1 MDLIRCPICGEE
13 YSASYPRCPFCEED
27 DTPRR
32 PRRAPKRRIADK
44 RKAQSA
50 RGGLIVVLVLVLAL
64 LGWYLFGD
72 NIIHRGETTQDDT
85 PQTTTDT
92 TPKDDE
98 PSVPASNPNTQPA
111 IPGSSGGETDSQT
124 GGGSGE
130 TTTPEPTTDPEPAK
144 PPVTSGADVSN
155 ATLNRSDFTLS
166 YAGEKFTIK
175 VSGTNAEP
183 TWSIDNPNVAT
194 ISADGTVRAVANGDT
209 TVHCKV
215 GDRDLTCTV
224 RVRGT
229 GQTAARA
236 DAPMTAEPI
245 TPVAPVA
252 PTSPTTTT
260 PTTPTAP
267 TTPDTTTPSTPGTT
281 PSTPTSS
288 HVDASALGVKTN
300 YGTKLQKDPGTGY
313 PDCTV
318 RLGGD
323 PITLIVTG
331 TDVPVS
337 GWTSDKTSVVTIDGS
352 GKLTPVSTGTA
363 HVTATVGDAKI
374 TCNIRVR

>member
-13 YSASYPRCPFCEED
+13 YSSSYPRCPFCEED

-32 PRRAPKRRIADK
+32 AKRAPKRRIANK
-44 RKAQSA
+44 QKAQSA
-50 RGGLIVVLVLVLAL
+50 RGGLIIVLVLVLAL

-72 NIIHRGETTQDDT
+72 SIIHRGETTTDDT

-111 IPGSSGGETDSQT
+111 IPGSSNGETDPQT
-124 GGGSGE
+124 GGESGE
-130 TTTPEPTTDPEPAK
+130 TATPEPTTDPEPAT

-183 TWSIDNPNVAT
+183 TWSSDNPNVAT

-236 DAPMTAEPI
+236 DAPMTA
-245 TPVAPVA
+245 TPVTPEAPAA
-252 PTSPTTTT
+252 PGSTT
-260 PTTPTAP
+260 
-267 TTPDTTTPSTPGTT
+267 TTTPSTSGTTTPPSTSTTT
-281 PSTPTSS
+281 PSTSTGTP
-288 HVDASALGVKTN
+288 VDASLLRIKTN
-300 YGTKLQKDPGTGY
+300 LTGVLPKDGSKY
-313 PDCTV
+313 DCTV
-318 RLGGD
+318 SLGGD
-323 PITLIVTG
+323 VIRLIV
-331 TDVPVS
+331 
-337 GWTSDKTSVVTIDGS
+337 IDDS
-352 GKLTPVSTGTA
+352 GKEVKVSWSSGNTDIAEIAEDGTVKPISRSSA
-363 HVTATVGDAKI
+363 GTTMTATVGEAKI
-374 TCNIRVR
+374 ACIIRVR